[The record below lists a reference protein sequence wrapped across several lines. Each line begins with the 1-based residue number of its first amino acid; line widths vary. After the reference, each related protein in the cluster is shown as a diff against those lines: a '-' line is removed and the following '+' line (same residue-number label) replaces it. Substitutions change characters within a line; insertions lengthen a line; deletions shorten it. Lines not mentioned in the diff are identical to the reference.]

1 MFDYLTKT
9 YVINLKEFTIDSIN
23 ILVWNE
29 ELNLRQNL
37 SMGVSWILIN
47 LSCIF
52 NVKKDI

>member
-37 SMGVSWILIN
+37 SIGVSWILIN

-52 NVKKDI
+52 NVKKEI

>member
-9 YVINLKEFTIDSIN
+9 YGITLKEFTIDSIN

-29 ELNLRQNL
+29 ELNLRQDL

-52 NVKKDI
+52 NLKKEI

>member
-52 NVKKDI
+52 NVKKEI

>member
-9 YVINLKEFTIDSIN
+9 YGINLKEFTIDSIN

-29 ELNLRQNL
+29 ELNLRQDL

-52 NVKKDI
+52 NLKKEI